1 MICRGRWR
9 LALLA
14 VYVALTSR
22 VAMPPPLVAQ
32 SAATASPKRAADLG
46 YIECQGFVY
55 PNRRFTLKLRPGE
68 RLDAVMVTKGDRVK
82 AGQPLARIVDP
93 SLPAKYLDL
102 TARKN
107 DYSILQDEIEA
118 LTLEIT
124 LHRAAVQRVAARI
137 ENLQKLKETLPDY
150 PIDKE
155 AEPLIDKKFEI
166 EDQIQIGTAR
176 LARLHTRFNSQQPM
190 ASLLDRELG
199 AVRARIDQDLV
210 AAPFA
215 ATVVERAPDPDRL
228 ASEGVVCELWD
239 KSAFLIEVEIL
250 QHQLPYVQPGRTA
263 TIAVDFARAES
274 VQGTVDSIEPG
285 NLTPDASGHPKFKA
299 VVKLEKPVPWLRP
312 GMQVA
317 VRVRSEGVK

>member
-1 MICRGRWR
+1 
-9 LALLA
+9 LAA
-14 VYVALTSR
+14 YVALTGR
-22 VAMPPPLVAQ
+22 IAAPPLGAQ
-32 SAATASPKRAADLG
+32 NAATASPKRADLG

-55 PNRRFTLKLRPGE
+55 PNRRFTLKLRTGE
-68 RLDAVMVTKGDRVK
+68 RLDAVMVAKGDRVK

-124 LHRAAVQRVAARI
+124 LHRAAVQRVAAHI

-150 PIDKE
+150 PVDKE

-166 EDQIQIGTAR
+166 EDQIQIGAAR
-176 LARLHTRFNSQQPM
+176 LARLHARFNSQQPT
-190 ASLLDRELG
+190 ANLLDRELDAARG
-199 AVRARIDQDLV
+199 RIDQDLV

-239 KSAFLIEVEIL
+239 ESAFLIEVEIL
-250 QHQLPYVQPGRTA
+250 QHQLPYVQPGRAA

-274 VQGTVDSIEPG
+274 VQGIVDSIEPG

-317 VRVRSEGVK
+317 VRVRSEGAK